1 MINVKKKLVGQ
12 VLIEKGIITEEQLK
26 QALDYQKSS
35 APKKRIGEILIEQGY
50 INEQQFLE
58 SLADSLNIPYFDIL
72 SIDIDYSLIN
82 KIPLNIIRDY
92 KFLPIKRDEYGI
104 VIIGMVDPLD
114 TEAINIARQYL
125 DTINV
130 DIALISKTAFDKI
143 LLDIEQRFIVD
154 EALQAIKVGET
165 EEAEE
170 LIKSINLDEIE
181 SQPGIVRLVEG
192 IFKQAITYRATDIHI
207 EPTSK
212 NVRVRYR
219 IDGVLYKGLEFP
231 LEKLAEVVSRIKIIA
246 QLNITEHRLPQEGN
260 LTVKTRNSEYDLRI
274 STLPSKYGE
283 KVVIRILDKKQTIL
297 DISKLGFTQEN
308 IKKLNLMISK
318 PYGFIV
324 VSGPTG
330 AGKTTTLFSILK
342 ELNLESKNIVTI
354 EDPIEY
360 QLENIT
366 QVQVNETIGL
376 TFDNAL
382 KYILR
387 QDPDI
392 ILVGEIRDE
401 ETLRISVQASLTGHL
416 VLSTIHANDSIST
429 MIRMKEMNVN
439 QEYLFSSLIGVVNQ
453 RLVRVLCSNCK
464 KSKKYEFD
472 KLIYS
477 ITRDNQDE
485 IKLLDQFDSVINIF
499 EANGCPLCN
508 WTGYFGR
515 TAISEVIIFDNFIKE
530 LMMNNTPIYKI
541 KEILKKQKNQKFL
554 INDAIEKINQGITS
568 VEEIIRVI

>member
-125 DTINV
+125 ETINV

>member
-35 APKKRIGEILIEQGY
+35 ASKKRIGEILIEQGY

-143 LLDIEQRFIVD
+143 LLDIEQRLIVD

-453 RLVRVLCSNCK
+453 RLVRVLCGNCK

-499 EANGCPLCN
+499 EADGCPLCN